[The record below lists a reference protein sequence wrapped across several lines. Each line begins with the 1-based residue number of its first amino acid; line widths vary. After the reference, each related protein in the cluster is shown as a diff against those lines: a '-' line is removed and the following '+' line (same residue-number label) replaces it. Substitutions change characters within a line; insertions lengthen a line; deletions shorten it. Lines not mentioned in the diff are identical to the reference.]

1 MKMIDIQNISY
12 AYGKTKVLDHFSH
25 VFERSHFTA
34 IMGVNGSGKSTLIRC
49 INGMNKTSSGQI
61 FIKDKLINQMSVAD
75 IAQHIAYVPQVHQNL
90 FPATVF
96 DTVLAGRI
104 PYMTWRPK
112 TTDIEIVQD
121 ILQEMN
127 LTEMALRDINQLSGG
142 ERQKVFIARA
152 LAQKTDIILLDEPTS
167 NLDLKHQ
174 MEIMSLLQNLAT
186 TGKTIIM
193 AIHDINMALKYCNRF
208 CMMKNGMLIASCLS
222 SEIDPQMIKTVYDV
236 DAEIVNING
245 QKILI
250 S

>member
-12 AYGKTKVLDHFSH
+12 AYGKTKVLQEFTH
-25 VFERSHFTA
+25 VFEQGHFTA

-49 INGMNKTSSGQI
+49 INGMNKTTSGQI
-61 FIKDKLINQMSVAD
+61 FIKEKPIDQMSVAD
-75 IAQHIAYVPQVHQNL
+75 IALRIAYVPQVHQNL

-104 PYMTWRPK
+104 PYITWRPK
-112 TTDIEIVQD
+112 SQDINIVQET
-121 ILQEMN
+121 LREMN
-127 LTEMALRDINQLSGG
+127 LTEKALRDINQLSGG

-174 MEIMSLLQNLAT
+174 MEIMILLRQLSEA
-186 TGKTIIM
+186 GKTIIM

-208 CMMKNGMLIASCLS
+208 CMMKNGRLIASGLPS
-222 SEIDPQMIKTVYDV
+222 VIDPPMIKEVYEV

-250 S
+250 V

>member
-1 MKMIDIQNISY
+1 MMMIDIQNISY

-25 VFERSHFTA
+25 VFERCHFTA

-49 INGMNKTSSGQI
+49 INGMNKVTSGQI

-127 LTEMALRDINQLSGG
+127 LTDMALRDINQLSGG

-174 MEIMSLLQNLAT
+174 MEIMSLLQNLAI

-236 DAEIVNING
+236 EAEIVNING